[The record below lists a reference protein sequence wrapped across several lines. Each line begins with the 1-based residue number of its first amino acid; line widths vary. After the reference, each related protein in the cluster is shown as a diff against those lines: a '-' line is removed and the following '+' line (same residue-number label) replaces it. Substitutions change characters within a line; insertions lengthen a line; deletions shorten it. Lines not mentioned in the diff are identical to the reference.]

1 GFRIEPGEVEAVLHG
16 HPDVAQAAVVVREDV
31 PGDKRLVAYVV
42 PGDGATVDDGLR
54 DYLAR
59 RLPEYMV
66 PAAVVTLSAL
76 PLTPNGKLDRK
87 ALPAPEYVSGSGR
100 APATV
105 QEQILCEVFAE
116 VLGLESAG
124 VDDDFFQLGG
134 HSLLAVSL
142 VELLRGRGVSVSVRA
157 LFESPTPAGLARSAG
172 VDAVEVPENLIP
184 ADAERITPEM
194 LPLVDLS
201 ADEIERVVATVE
213 GGAANVADVYPLA
226 PLQEGMLFHHLL
238 AGDGTD
244 VYVSLQVLEF
254 DSRARLDGFAQALQ
268 RVIDRH
274 DIYRT
279 GVVWEG
285 LREPVQVVW
294 RQATLSMV
302 EHALDA
308 GQERPAGALVRLAG
322 SAMDLG
328 RAPLMDLH
336 IAEVAE
342 GRWLGLVRMH
352 HMVQDHQGMDV
363 LVQELRAVLSGQ
375 DGQLAPALPFRNFV
389 AQARGAVSR
398 VEHERFF
405 AELLSDVT
413 ETTAPFGLLDV
424 RGDDVDVVSE
434 RVPIPD
440 EVVARLRELA
450 QRMGISAATVL
461 HVAWARVLAV
471 LAGRDDVVFG
481 TVLLGRMNAGEGADR
496 VVGPF
501 INTLP
506 VRVRTGQIGVRAAV
520 EEMRTQLAALLEHE
534 HAPLAVA
541 QQAAGLVG
549 DTPLFTSLFNYRHIA
564 GNAAVQ
570 DTEADGQPVI
580 QGIRTVFGQVRNSY
594 PLTVSVNDAGP
605 EGLSLT
611 VLAVS
616 SVDAREVGS
625 LVCTAV
631 ENLAT
636 ALTAALDGGPD
647 AALSS
652 VAVLDSAARD
662 LVVEQWNDTSVPDL
676 RPVVLRLVERQAAA
690 TPDAV
695 AVVAGGVEVSYAEL
709 DAAANRLAGYLQGL
723 GVGAESVVGLCLP
736 SGTQMITAI
745 LGVWKAGAAYLPIDG
760 RLPGER
766 IAFMLADS
774 QARVVV
780 ADRDA
785 GMVPAG
791 GSMGVPVVW

>member
-1 GFRIEPGEVEAVLHG
+1 
-16 HPDVAQAAVVVREDV
+16 VV
-31 PGDKRLVAYVV
+31 
-42 PGDGATVDDGLR
+42 
-54 DYLAR
+54 
-59 RLPEYMV
+59 LPE
-66 PAAVVTLSAL
+66 L

-87 ALPAPEYVSGSGR
+87 ALPAPAYATGSGR

-105 QEQILCEVFAE
+105 QEELLCAAFAH
-116 VLGLESAG
+116 VLGVDSVG

-201 ADEIERVVATVE
+201 ADEVERVVASVA

-226 PLQEGMLFHHLL
+226 PLQEGLLFHHLL
-238 AGDGTD
+238 AGDGVD
-244 VYVSLQVLEF
+244 VYVSAYVLEF

-268 RVIDRH
+268 QVIDRH

-285 LREPVQVVW
+285 LPEPVQVVW
-294 RQATLSMV
+294 RHAVLPVV
-302 EHALDA
+302 EHELGHPGDGDSVTALRA
-308 GQERPAGALVRLAG
+308 AAGA
-322 SAMDLG
+322 AMDLG

-352 HMVQDHQGMDV
+352 HMVQDHQGMDM
-363 LVQELRAVLSGQ
+363 LVQELQAVLAGESGR
-375 DGQLAPALPFRNFV
+375 LAAASPFRNFV
-389 AQARGAVSR
+389 AQTRGGVSR
-398 VEHERFF
+398 AEHERFF

-413 ETTAPFGLLDV
+413 EPTAPFGLLDV
-424 RGDDVDVVSE
+424 HGDGSDLVSE
-434 RVPIPD
+434 LVPIPD
-440 EVVARLRELA
+440 DVVTALRQAA
-450 QRMGISAATVL
+450 QRMGVSAATVL

-481 TVLLGRMNAGEGADR
+481 TVLFGRMNAGEGADR
-496 VVGPF
+496 ALGPF
-501 INTLP
+501 FNTLP

-541 QQAAGLVG
+541 QQAGGLAGN
-549 DTPLFTSLFNYRHIA
+549 TPLFTSLFNYRHGA
-564 GNAAVQ
+564 Q
-570 DTEADGQPVI
+570 EADSTPQQSIEGVRQ
-580 QGIRTVFGQVRNSY
+580 VFVQQQNSY
-594 PLTVSVNDAGP
+594 PLTVSVNDWGA
-605 EGLSLT
+605 EGLSLS
-611 VLAVS
+611 VLAVDPI
-616 SVDAREVGS
+616 DARGVGL
-625 LVCTAV
+625 LVRTVV
-631 ENLAT
+631 ENLVA
-636 ALTAALDGGPD
+636 ALTVALDDGPD
-647 AALSS
+647 LALQS
-652 VAVLDSAARD
+652 VGVLDGRERD
-662 LVVEQWNDTSVPDL
+662 RLLVEWNDTAA
-676 RPVVLRLVERQAAA
+676 VVGAGVVESFERQVVV

-709 DAAANRLAGYLQGL
+709 DAAANRLAGYLRGA

-736 SGTQMITAI
+736 SGVQMITAI

-760 RLPGER
+760 
-766 IAFMLADS
+766 
-774 QARVVV
+774 
-780 ADRDA
+780 
-785 GMVPAG
+785 
-791 GSMGVPVVW
+791 